1 MIGRSMLRPAGRARP
16 RPQNRSWSALG
27 MAMGRETRAGLFRYR
42 ARIGACGWKARNAK
56 AKLTS

>member
-1 MIGRSMLRPAGRARP
+1 VE
-16 RPQNRSWSALG
+16 
-27 MAMGRETRAGLFRYR
+27 RETRAGLFRYR